1 MLAIL
6 MPEKAWRH
14 CRSISV
20 ANAMRG
26 QAAIDTRD
34 TATGRVYEVDF
45 MRQAI
50 ISLCVTGLMALV
62 PSASALAQSS
72 GLPGD
77 HGRMMDGI
85 LPANPP
91 PRPQG
96 PPMPGATVRAP
107 GIDLALQAAQTIAQG
122 CKQYALGVAVVNAQG
137 APILIYVPDGS
148 DPSHGYTA
156 VRKGYTAITFK
167 VDTSQLVKKGQQDS
181 DFAAKVK
188 ADPNLMAFSGGVL
201 LKVGDEIIGAIGVS
215 GAEPGHHDEECGLKG
230 LNKIRKQLK

>member
-1 MLAIL
+1 MKQ
-6 MPEKAWRH
+6 M
-14 CRSISV
+14 
-20 ANAMRG
+20 
-26 QAAIDTRD
+26 
-34 TATGRVYEVDF
+34 
-45 MRQAI
+45 I
-50 ISLCVTGLMALV
+50 ISLCVAGSIAL
-62 PSASALAQSS
+62 ALATNALAQSS
-72 GLPGD
+72 ALPGD

-85 LPANPP
+85 FPANPP
-91 PRPQG
+91 PRPPG
-96 PPMPGATVRAP
+96 PMAGATVRAP
-107 GIDLALQAAQTIAQG
+107 AIDLALQAARTIARE

-137 APILIYVPDGS
+137 APILVYVPDGS

-167 VDTSQLVKKGQQDS
+167 VDTSQLVKKGQQDA

-230 LNKIRKQLK
+230 LNDIKKQLK